1 MGATGC
7 LRRWEGSFYPIDRF
21 RPPQAEQPLV
31 SKVPIRHGLSASTGV
46 WSLQRQLNKR
56 IDKPPPGKQKNAKKM
71 PALRIAS
78 WNVRTMC
85 PGLSNDLQQIND
97 SRKTA
102 IIDSEL
108 DRLNIDIATL
118 QETRLAENG
127 SLKEQRYTFFWQGKG
142 IEEKREHGVGFAV
155 KNSLLTV
162 TEPPVNGPARILTI
176 RLSTRA

>member
-1 MGATGC
+1 M
-7 LRRWEGSFYPIDRF
+7 R
-21 RPPQAEQPLV
+21 
-31 SKVPIRHGLSASTGV
+31 
-46 WSLQRQLNKR
+46 
-56 IDKPPPGKQKNAKKM
+56 
-71 PALRIAS
+71 
-78 WNVRTMC
+78 

-127 SLKEQRYTFFWQGKG
+127 SLKEQRYTFFWQGKS

-162 TEPPVNGPARILTI
+162 TEPPVNGSARILNI
-176 RLSTRA
+176 RLSTRAGRANIMSVYAPTLCCTADSKDQFYEELDVAIDNIPKTVHTGRF